1 MSSMY
6 FTISGLFCIV
16 LLIILF
22 FSKSRIGSKETKLYG
37 FMLISSFFDIIL
49 VLAELTITY
58 YFLDD
63 ANMYLVKG
71 LNRIDF
77 IHYIMWPTLLSL
89 YTIYVT
95 YLDEEKYN
103 KAKKIFLTID
113 IIAILIEFML
123 PINIISNKEAMGV
136 TGIGPAFV
144 FLISSFY
151 VIVNI
156 IILIKNYKKIKN
168 KKNLP
173 FLFFL
178 IFIIIAMLLRV
189 YNPTLIVIPAI
200 IVYINMIMYFTIENP
215 DVKLIEEINIAKE
228 SAIKAS
234 NAKTEF
240 LSNMSHEIR
249 TPLNAIVGFSEALQS
264 DERIPVEAKEDIKDI
279 VMASDSLLEIVN
291 GILDISKIEADKLEI
306 VNTTYSPK
314 KVFDELVVLTRGR
327 LGFEKQIEFK
337 TSFSSDIPTTLYGD
351 YARVKQIVLNLLTNA
366 VKYTN
371 EGYISF
377 TVECVNINKDLC
389 RLIISVEDS
398 GIGIKKDKIDKLFTK
413 FERLDEEKNIT
424 IEGTGLGLAITK
436 KLVELMHGKMVVQSI
451 YGKGSKFT
459 VSLDQKIVATKEKEK
474 IKEKTVVKGNYKGKR
489 VLVVDD
495 NKLNLKVA
503 ERLLREYNLFVDEVA
518 SGFDAIDRINMGV
531 PYNLILMD
539 DMMPKMS
546 GCETL
551 KELKKNKDFHT
562 KTVALTANAISGMRE
577 KYLSVGFDDYLAK
590 PIKKE
595 ELEVILDKYLREDKK

>member
-1 MSSMY
+1 MY

-16 LLIILF
+16 LLMILF
-22 FSKSRIGSKETKLYG
+22 FSKSRIDSKETKLYG

-49 VLAELTITY
+49 VLAELIITY
-58 YFLDD
+58 YFLDYV
-63 ANMYLVKG
+63 NMYLVKG
-71 LNRIDF
+71 LNKIDF

-103 KAKKIFLTID
+103 KAKKIFLTLD

-123 PINIISNKEAMGV
+123 PINIISTKEVMGV

-306 VNTTYSPK
+306 INTTYSPK

-337 TSFSSDIPTTLYGD
+337 TSFSSDIPATLYGD

-413 FERLDEEKNIT
+413 FERLDEERNIT

-459 VSLDQKIVATKEKEK
+459 VSLDQKIVATKEKEE

>member
-1 MSSMY
+1 MY

-16 LLIILF
+16 LLMILF
-22 FSKSRIGSKETKLYG
+22 FSKSRIDSKETKLYG
-37 FMLISSFFDIIL
+37 FMLISSFFDIVL
-49 VLAELTITY
+49 VLAELIITY

-63 ANMYLVKG
+63 VNMYLVKG
-71 LNRIDF
+71 LNKIDF

-103 KAKKIFLTID
+103 KAKKIFLTLD

-123 PINIISNKEAMGV
+123 PINIISTKEVMGV

-168 KKNLP
+168 RKNLP

-291 GILDISKIEADKLEI
+291 GVLDISKIEADKLEI

-337 TSFSSDIPTTLYGD
+337 TSFSSDIPATLYGD

-371 EGYISF
+371 EGYINF

-398 GIGIKKDKIDKLFTK
+398 GIGIRKDKIDKLFTK
-413 FERLDEEKNIT
+413 FERLDEERNIT

-459 VSLDQKIVATKEKEK
+459 VSLDQKIVATKEKEE

>member
-1 MSSMY
+1 MY

-16 LLIILF
+16 LLMILF
-22 FSKSRIGSKETKLYG
+22 FSKSRIDSKETKLYG
-37 FMLISSFFDIIL
+37 FMLISSFFDVIL
-49 VLAELTITY
+49 VLAELIITY

-63 ANMYLVKG
+63 VNVYLVKG

-77 IHYIMWPTLLSL
+77 IHYIMWPTLLTL

-95 YLDEEKYN
+95 YLNEEKYN
-103 KAKKIFLTID
+103 RAKKIFMIID
-113 IIAILIEFML
+113 VIAILIEFML
-123 PINIISNKEAMGV
+123 PINIISTKEAMGV
-136 TGIGPAFV
+136 TGIGPTFV

-178 IFIIIAMLLRV
+178 IFIIIAMLLRT

-306 VNTTYSPK
+306 INTTYSPK

-337 TSFSSDIPTTLYGD
+337 TSFSSDIPATLYGD

-413 FERLDEEKNIT
+413 FERLDEERNIT

-459 VSLDQKIVATKEKEK
+459 VSLDQKIVATKEKEE

-595 ELEVILDKYLREDKK
+595 ELEVILDKYLKEDKK

>member
-1 MSSMY
+1 MY

-16 LLIILF
+16 LLMILF
-22 FSKSRIGSKETKLYG
+22 FSKSRIDSKETKLYG
-37 FMLISSFFDIIL
+37 FMLISSFFDIVL
-49 VLAELTITY
+49 VLAELIITY

-63 ANMYLVKG
+63 VNMYLVKG
-71 LNRIDF
+71 LNKIDF

-103 KAKKIFLTID
+103 KAKKIFLTLD
-113 IIAILIEFML
+113 IIAIIIEFML
-123 PINIISNKEAMGV
+123 PINIISTKEAMGV

-264 DERIPVEAKEDIKDI
+264 DERIPVEAREDIKDI

-337 TSFSSDIPTTLYGD
+337 TSFSSDIPATLYGD

-413 FERLDEEKNIT
+413 FERLDEERNIT

-459 VSLDQKIVATKEKEK
+459 VSLDQKIVATKEKEE

-577 KYLSVGFDDYLAK
+577 KYLSVGFADYLAK

>member
-1 MSSMY
+1 MY

-16 LLIILF
+16 LLMILF
-22 FSKSRIGSKETKLYG
+22 FSKSRIDSKETKLYG

-49 VLAELTITY
+49 VLAELIITY

-63 ANMYLVKG
+63 VNMYLVKG
-71 LNRIDF
+71 LNKIDF

-103 KAKKIFLTID
+103 KVKKLFLTLD

-123 PINIISNKEAMGV
+123 PINIISTKEAMGV

-215 DVKLIEEINIAKE
+215 DVKLIEEIKIAKE

-264 DERIPVEAKEDIKDI
+264 DERIPAEAKEDIKDI

-306 VNTTYSPK
+306 INTTYSPK

-337 TSFSSDIPTTLYGD
+337 TSFSSDIPATLYGD

-371 EGYISF
+371 EGYINF

-398 GIGIKKDKIDKLFTK
+398 GIGIRKDKIDKLFTK
-413 FERLDEEKNIT
+413 FERLDEERNIT

-459 VSLDQKIVATKEKEK
+459 VSLDQKIVATKEKEE

-595 ELEVILDKYLREDKK
+595 ELEVILDKYLKEDKK

>member
-1 MSSMY
+1 MY

-16 LLIILF
+16 LLMILF
-22 FSKSRIGSKETKLYG
+22 FSKSRIDSKETKLYG

-49 VLAELTITY
+49 VLAELIITY

-63 ANMYLVKG
+63 VNMYLVKG
-71 LNRIDF
+71 LNKIDF

-103 KAKKIFLTID
+103 KAKKIFLTLD

-123 PINIISNKEAMGV
+123 PINIISTKEVMGV
-136 TGIGPAFV
+136 TGIGPTFV

-249 TPLNAIVGFSEALQS
+249 TPLNAIVGFSEALQR

-337 TSFSSDIPTTLYGD
+337 TSFSSDIPATLYGD

-413 FERLDEEKNIT
+413 FERLDEERNIT

-459 VSLDQKIVATKEKEK
+459 VSLDQKIVATKEKEE

>member
-1 MSSMY
+1 MY

-16 LLIILF
+16 LLMILF
-22 FSKSRIGSKETKLYG
+22 FSKSRIDSKETKLYG
-37 FMLISSFFDIIL
+37 FMLISSFFDVIL

-63 ANMYLVKG
+63 VNMYLVKG
-71 LNRIDF
+71 LNKIDF

-103 KAKKIFLTID
+103 KAKKIFLTLD

-123 PINIISNKEAMGV
+123 PINIISTKEVMGV
-136 TGIGPAFV
+136 TGIGPTFV

-306 VNTTYSPK
+306 INTTYSPK

-337 TSFSSDIPTTLYGD
+337 TSFSSDIPATLYGD

-459 VSLDQKIVATKEKEK
+459 VSLDQKIVATKEKEE

-518 SGFDAIDRINMGV
+518 SGLDAIDRINMGV

-595 ELEVILDKYLREDKK
+595 ELEVILDKYLKEDKK

>member
-1 MSSMY
+1 MY

-16 LLIILF
+16 LLMILF
-22 FSKSRIGSKETKLYG
+22 FSKSRIDSKETKLYG

-49 VLAELTITY
+49 VLAELIITY

-63 ANMYLVKG
+63 VNMYLVKG
-71 LNRIDF
+71 LNKIDF

-103 KAKKIFLTID
+103 KAKKIFLTLD

-123 PINIISNKEAMGV
+123 PINIISTKEVMGV

-306 VNTTYSPK
+306 INTTYSPK

-337 TSFSSDIPTTLYGD
+337 TSFSSDIPATLYGD

-371 EGYISF
+371 EGYINF

-398 GIGIKKDKIDKLFTK
+398 GIGIRKDKIDKLFTK

-459 VSLDQKIVATKEKEK
+459 VSLDQKIVATKEKEE

>member
-1 MSSMY
+1 
-6 FTISGLFCIV
+6 
-16 LLIILF
+16 
-22 FSKSRIGSKETKLYG
+22 
-37 FMLISSFFDIIL
+37 
-49 VLAELTITY
+49 
-58 YFLDD
+58 
-63 ANMYLVKG
+63 
-71 LNRIDF
+71 
-77 IHYIMWPTLLSL
+77 
-89 YTIYVT
+89 
-95 YLDEEKYN
+95 
-103 KAKKIFLTID
+103 
-113 IIAILIEFML
+113 
-123 PINIISNKEAMGV
+123 MGV
-136 TGIGPAFV
+136 TGIGPTFV
-144 FLISSFY
+144 FLIAFLY
-151 VIVNI
+151 IIVNI
-156 IILIKNYKKIKN
+156 VILVKNYKKIKN

-306 VNTTYSPK
+306 INTTYSPK
-314 KVFDELVVLTRGR
+314 KVFDELVVLTKGR
-327 LGFEKQIEFK
+327 IGFEKQIEFK

-459 VSLDQKIVATKEKEK
+459 VSLDQKIVATKEKEE

-562 KTVALTANAISGMRE
+562 KIVALTANAISGMRE

>member
-1 MSSMY
+1 MY

-16 LLIILF
+16 LLMILF
-22 FSKSRIGSKETKLYG
+22 FSKSRIDSKETKLYG

-49 VLAELTITY
+49 VLAELIITY

-63 ANMYLVKG
+63 VNMYLVKG
-71 LNRIDF
+71 LNKIDF

-103 KAKKIFLTID
+103 KVKKIFLTLD

-123 PINIISNKEAMGV
+123 PIDIISTKESMGV

-215 DVKLIEEINIAKE
+215 DVKLIEEIKIAKE

-306 VNTTYSPK
+306 INTTYSPK

-327 LGFEKQIEFK
+327 LGFEKKIEFK
-337 TSFSSDIPTTLYGD
+337 TSFSSDIPATLYGD

-371 EGYISF
+371 EGYINF

-398 GIGIKKDKIDKLFTK
+398 GIGIRKDKIDKLFTK
-413 FERLDEEKNIT
+413 FERLDEERNIT

-459 VSLDQKIVATKEKEK
+459 VSLDQKIVATKEKEE

>member
-1 MSSMY
+1 MY

-16 LLIILF
+16 LLMILF
-22 FSKSRIGSKETKLYG
+22 FSKSRIDSKETKLYG

-49 VLAELTITY
+49 VLAELIITY

-63 ANMYLVKG
+63 VNMYLVKG
-71 LNRIDF
+71 LNKIDF

-103 KAKKIFLTID
+103 KAKKIFLTLD

-123 PINIISNKEAMGV
+123 PINIISTKEVMGV

-215 DVKLIEEINIAKE
+215 DVKLIEEIKIAKE

-337 TSFSSDIPTTLYGD
+337 TSFSSDIPATLYGD

-413 FERLDEEKNIT
+413 FERLDEERNIT

-459 VSLDQKIVATKEKEK
+459 VSLDQKIVATKEKEE

>member
-1 MSSMY
+1 MY

-16 LLIILF
+16 LLMILF
-22 FSKSRIGSKETKLYG
+22 FSKSRIDSKETKLYG
-37 FMLISSFFDIIL
+37 FMLISSFFDIVL
-49 VLAELTITY
+49 VLAELIITY

-63 ANMYLVKG
+63 VNMYLVKG
-71 LNRIDF
+71 LNKIDF

-103 KAKKIFLTID
+103 KAKKIFLTLD

-123 PINIISNKEAMGV
+123 PINIISTKEVMGV

-306 VNTTYSPK
+306 INTTYSPK

-327 LGFEKQIEFK
+327 LGFEKKIEFK
-337 TSFSSDIPTTLYGD
+337 TSFSSDIPATLYGD

-371 EGYISF
+371 EGYINF

-413 FERLDEEKNIT
+413 FERLDEERNIT

-459 VSLDQKIVATKEKEK
+459 VSLDQKIVATKEKEE

>member
-1 MSSMY
+1 MY

-16 LLIILF
+16 LLMILF
-22 FSKSRIGSKETKLYG
+22 FSKSRIDSKETKLYG
-37 FMLISSFFDIIL
+37 FMLISSFFDIVL
-49 VLAELTITY
+49 VLAELIITY

-63 ANMYLVKG
+63 VNMYLVKG
-71 LNRIDF
+71 LNKIDF

-103 KAKKIFLTID
+103 KAKKIFLTLD

-123 PINIISNKEAMGV
+123 PINIISTKEVMGV

-215 DVKLIEEINIAKE
+215 DVKLIEEINITKE

-264 DERIPVEAKEDIKDI
+264 DERIPVEAREDIKDI

-306 VNTTYSPK
+306 INTTYSPK

-327 LGFEKQIEFK
+327 LGFEKKIEFK
-337 TSFSSDIPTTLYGD
+337 TSFSSDIPATLYGD

-371 EGYISF
+371 EGYINF

-413 FERLDEEKNIT
+413 FERLDEERNIT

-459 VSLDQKIVATKEKEK
+459 VSLDQKIVATKEKEE

-562 KTVALTANAISGMRE
+562 KIVALTANAISGMRE

>member
-1 MSSMY
+1 MY

-16 LLIILF
+16 LLMILF
-22 FSKSRIGSKETKLYG
+22 FSKSRIDSKETKLYG
-37 FMLISSFFDIIL
+37 FMLISSFFDVIL
-49 VLAELTITY
+49 VLAELIITY

-63 ANMYLVKG
+63 VNVYLVKG

-77 IHYIMWPTLLSL
+77 IHYIMWPTLLTL

-95 YLDEEKYN
+95 YLNEEKYN
-103 KAKKIFLTID
+103 RAKKIFMIID
-113 IIAILIEFML
+113 VIAILIEFML
-123 PINIISNKEAMGV
+123 PINIISTKEAMGV

-306 VNTTYSPK
+306 INTTYSPK

-337 TSFSSDIPTTLYGD
+337 TSFSSDIPATLYGD

-413 FERLDEEKNIT
+413 FERLDEERNIT

-459 VSLDQKIVATKEKEK
+459 VSLDQKIVATKEKEE

-595 ELEVILDKYLREDKK
+595 ELEVILDRYLREDKK

>member
-1 MSSMY
+1 MY

-16 LLIILF
+16 LLMILF
-22 FSKSRIGSKETKLYG
+22 FSKSRIDSKETKLYG
-37 FMLISSFFDIIL
+37 FMLISSFFDIVL
-49 VLAELTITY
+49 VLAELIITY

-63 ANMYLVKG
+63 VNMYLVKG
-71 LNRIDF
+71 LNKIDF

-103 KAKKIFLTID
+103 KAKKIFLTLD

-123 PINIISNKEAMGV
+123 PINIISTKEVMGV

-306 VNTTYSPK
+306 INTTYSPK

-337 TSFSSDIPTTLYGD
+337 TSFSSDIPATLYGD

-371 EGYISF
+371 EGYINF

-398 GIGIKKDKIDKLFTK
+398 GIGIRKDKIDKLFTK
-413 FERLDEEKNIT
+413 FERLDEERNIT

-459 VSLDQKIVATKEKEK
+459 VSLDQKIVATKEKEE
-474 IKEKTVVKGNYKGKR
+474 IKEKAVVKGNYKGKR

>member
-1 MSSMY
+1 MY

-16 LLIILF
+16 LLMILF
-22 FSKSRIGSKETKLYG
+22 FSKSRIDSKETKLYG

-49 VLAELTITY
+49 VLAELIITY

-63 ANMYLVKG
+63 VNMYLVKG
-71 LNRIDF
+71 LNKIDF

-95 YLDEEKYN
+95 YLDEKKYN
-103 KAKKIFLTID
+103 KAKKIFLTLD

-123 PINIISNKEAMGV
+123 PINIISTKEVMGV

-306 VNTTYSPK
+306 INTTYSPK

-327 LGFEKQIEFK
+327 LGIEKQIEFK
-337 TSFSSDIPTTLYGD
+337 TSFSSDIPATLYGD

-371 EGYISF
+371 EGYINF

-398 GIGIKKDKIDKLFTK
+398 GIGIKKDKINKLFTK
-413 FERLDEEKNIT
+413 FERLDEERNIT

-459 VSLDQKIVATKEKEK
+459 VSLDQKIVTTKEKEE

>member
-1 MSSMY
+1 MY

-16 LLIILF
+16 LLMILF
-22 FSKSRIGSKETKLYG
+22 FSKSRIDSKETKLYG

-49 VLAELTITY
+49 VLAELIITY

-63 ANMYLVKG
+63 VNMYLVKG
-71 LNRIDF
+71 LNKIDF

-103 KAKKIFLTID
+103 RAKKIFMIID
-113 IIAILIEFML
+113 VIAILIEFML
-123 PINIISNKEAMGV
+123 PINIISTKEAMGV
-136 TGIGPAFV
+136 TGIVPAFV

-264 DERIPVEAKEDIKDI
+264 DERIPVEAREDIKDI

-327 LGFEKQIEFK
+327 LGIEKQIEFK
-337 TSFSSDIPTTLYGD
+337 TSFSSDIPATLYGD

-371 EGYISF
+371 EGYINF

-413 FERLDEEKNIT
+413 FERLDEERNIT

-459 VSLDQKIVATKEKEK
+459 VSLDQKIVATKEKEE

>member
-1 MSSMY
+1 MY

-16 LLIILF
+16 LLMILF
-22 FSKSRIGSKETKLYG
+22 FSKSRIDSKETKLYG

-49 VLAELTITY
+49 VLAELIITY

-63 ANMYLVKG
+63 VNMYLVKG
-71 LNRIDF
+71 LNKIDF

-103 KAKKIFLTID
+103 KAKKIFLTLD

-123 PINIISNKEAMGV
+123 PINIISTKEVMGV
-136 TGIGPAFV
+136 TGIGPTFV

-306 VNTTYSPK
+306 INTTYSPK

-337 TSFSSDIPTTLYGD
+337 TSFSSDIPATLYGD

-371 EGYISF
+371 EGYINF

-398 GIGIKKDKIDKLFTK
+398 GIGIRKDKIDKLFTK
-413 FERLDEEKNIT
+413 FERLDEERNIT

-459 VSLDQKIVATKEKEK
+459 VSLDQKIVATKEKEE

-595 ELEVILDKYLREDKK
+595 ELEVILDKYLKEDKK

>member
-1 MSSMY
+1 MY

-16 LLIILF
+16 LLMILF
-22 FSKSRIGSKETKLYG
+22 FSKSRIDSKETKLYG
-37 FMLISSFFDIIL
+37 FMLISSFFDVIL

-63 ANMYLVKG
+63 VNMYLVKG

-103 KAKKIFLTID
+103 KAKKIFLTLD

-123 PINIISNKEAMGV
+123 PINIISTKEAMGV
-136 TGIGPAFV
+136 TGIGPTFV

-173 FLFFL
+173 FLLFL

-306 VNTTYSPK
+306 INTTYSPRK
-314 KVFDELVVLTRGR
+314 IFDELVVLTRGR

-337 TSFSSDIPTTLYGD
+337 TSFSSDIPATLYGD

-459 VSLDQKIVATKEKEK
+459 VSLDQKIVATKEKEE

-518 SGFDAIDRINMGV
+518 SGLDAIDRINMGV

-595 ELEVILDKYLREDKK
+595 ELEVILDKYLKEDKK

>member
-1 MSSMY
+1 MY

-16 LLIILF
+16 LLMILF
-22 FSKSRIGSKETKLYG
+22 FSKSRIDSKETKLYG
-37 FMLISSFFDIIL
+37 FMLISSFFDIVL
-49 VLAELTITY
+49 VLAELIITY

-63 ANMYLVKG
+63 VNMYLVKG
-71 LNRIDF
+71 LNKIDF

-103 KAKKIFLTID
+103 KAKKIFLTLD

-123 PINIISNKEAMGV
+123 PINIISTKEVMGV
-136 TGIGPAFV
+136 TGIGPTFV

-264 DERIPVEAKEDIKDI
+264 DERIPAEAKEDIKDI

-306 VNTTYSPK
+306 INTTYSPK

-327 LGFEKQIEFK
+327 LGFEKKIEFK
-337 TSFSSDIPTTLYGD
+337 TSFSSDIPATLYGD

-371 EGYISF
+371 EGYINF

-398 GIGIKKDKIDKLFTK
+398 GIGIRKDKIDKLFTK
-413 FERLDEEKNIT
+413 FERLDEERNIT

-459 VSLDQKIVATKEKEK
+459 VSLDQKIVATKEKEE

-562 KTVALTANAISGMRE
+562 KAVALTANAISGMRE

>member
-1 MSSMY
+1 MY

-16 LLIILF
+16 LLMILF
-22 FSKSRIGSKETKLYG
+22 FSKSRIDSKETKLYG

-49 VLAELTITY
+49 VLAELIITY

-63 ANMYLVKG
+63 VNMYLVKG
-71 LNRIDF
+71 LNKIDF

-103 KAKKIFLTID
+103 KVKKIFLTLD

-123 PINIISNKEAMGV
+123 PINIISTKEVMGV

-215 DVKLIEEINIAKE
+215 DVKLIEEIKIAKE

-306 VNTTYSPK
+306 INTTYSSK

-327 LGFEKQIEFK
+327 LGFEKKIEFK
-337 TSFSSDIPTTLYGD
+337 TSFSSDIPATLYGD

-398 GIGIKKDKIDKLFTK
+398 GMGIKKDKIDKLFTK
-413 FERLDEEKNIT
+413 FERLDEERNIT

-459 VSLDQKIVATKEKEK
+459 VSLDQKIVATKEKEE
-474 IKEKTVVKGNYKGKR
+474 IKEKTVVKCNYKGKR

>member
-1 MSSMY
+1 MY

-16 LLIILF
+16 LLMILF
-22 FSKSRIGSKETKLYG
+22 FSKSRIDSKETKLYG

-49 VLAELTITY
+49 VLAELIITY

-63 ANMYLVKG
+63 VNMYLVKG
-71 LNRIDF
+71 LNKIDF

-103 KAKKIFLTID
+103 KAKKIFLTLD

-123 PINIISNKEAMGV
+123 PINIISTKEVMGV
-136 TGIGPAFV
+136 TGIGPTFV

-215 DVKLIEEINIAKE
+215 DVKLIEEIKIAKE

-306 VNTTYSPK
+306 INTTYSPK

-337 TSFSSDIPTTLYGD
+337 TSFSSDIPATLYGD

-371 EGYISF
+371 EGYINF

-398 GIGIKKDKIDKLFTK
+398 GIGIRKDKIDKLFTK
-413 FERLDEEKNIT
+413 FERLDEERNIT

-459 VSLDQKIVATKEKEK
+459 VSLDQKIVATKEKEE

-551 KELKKNKDFHT
+551 KKLKKNKDFHT

>member
-1 MSSMY
+1 MY

-16 LLIILF
+16 LLMILF
-22 FSKSRIGSKETKLYG
+22 FSKSRIDSKETKLYG

-49 VLAELTITY
+49 VLAELIITY

-63 ANMYLVKG
+63 VNMYLVKG
-71 LNRIDF
+71 LNKIDF

-103 KAKKIFLTID
+103 KAKKIFLTLD
-113 IIAILIEFML
+113 IIAIFIEFML
-123 PINIISNKEAMGV
+123 PINIISTKEAMGV

-215 DVKLIEEINIAKE
+215 DVKLIEEIKIAKE

-306 VNTTYSPK
+306 INTTYSPK

-337 TSFSSDIPTTLYGD
+337 TSFSSDIPATLYGD

-371 EGYISF
+371 EGYINF

-459 VSLDQKIVATKEKEK
+459 VSLDQKIVATKEKEE
-474 IKEKTVVKGNYKGKR
+474 IKEKTVVKGNYKRKR

-595 ELEVILDKYLREDKK
+595 ELEVILDKYLKEDKK

>member
-1 MSSMY
+1 MY

-16 LLIILF
+16 LLMILF
-22 FSKSRIGSKETKLYG
+22 FSKSRIDSKETKLYG

-49 VLAELTITY
+49 VLAELIITY

-63 ANMYLVKG
+63 VNMYLVKG
-71 LNRIDF
+71 LNKIDF

-103 KAKKIFLTID
+103 KAKKIFLTLD

-123 PINIISNKEAMGV
+123 PINIISTKEVMGV

-215 DVKLIEEINIAKE
+215 DIKLINQLNVAKDAAE
-228 SAIKAS
+228 KA
-234 NAKTEF
+234 NLAKTEF
-240 LSNMSHEIR
+240 LSSMSHEIR
-249 TPLNAIVGFSEALQS
+249 TPLNAIVGFSNMLLDDKSLPDSAK
-264 DERIPVEAKEDIKDI
+264 DEVNDI
-279 VMASDSLLEIVN
+279 VMASDNLLEIVN
-291 GILDISKIEADKLEI
+291 GILDISKIEAGKLEI
-306 VNTTYSPK
+306 INTEYVFN
-314 KVFDELVVLTRGR
+314 KVTTELIALTRGR
-327 LGFEKQIEFK
+327 LGDKPIEFITK
-337 TSFSSDIPTTLYGD
+337 IDESIPQVLYGD
-351 YARVKQIVLNLLTNA
+351 ASRLKQICVNILTNA
-366 VKYTN
+366 VKYTK
-371 EGYISF
+371 EGSITFS
-377 TVECVNINKDLC
+377 INSVTKNDVC
-389 RLIISVEDS
+389 RLIISVEDT
-398 GIGIKKDKIDKLFTK
+398 GIGIKQENLNKLFNK
-413 FERLDEEKNIT
+413 FERLDLKDNIT

-436 KLVELMHGKMVVQSI
+436 KLVDMMNGKIVVQSVF
-451 YGKGSKFT
+451 GKGSKFT
-459 VSLDQKIVATKEKEK
+459 VSIDQRIVKNPTIKVEAIDTTHEKVEVK
-474 IKEKTVVKGNYKGKR
+474 NKT

-495 NKLNLKVA
+495 NKINLKVA
-503 ERLLREYNLFVDEVA
+503 ERLLQTYGVNVECVE
-518 SGFDAIDRINMGV
+518 SGFICIDNLKNGKK
-531 PYNLILMD
+531 YDLILMD
-539 DMMPKMS
+539 DMMPRMS
-546 GCETL
+546 GVETL
-551 KELKKNKDFHT
+551 QKIKAEIPEFDIPMI
-562 KTVALTANAISGMRE
+562 ALTANALTGMRE
-577 KYLSVGFDDYLAK
+577 KYLADGFNDYLAK
-590 PIKKE
+590 PINKDELNRVINEYLNKE
-595 ELEVILDKYLREDKK
+595 

>member
-1 MSSMY
+1 MY

-16 LLIILF
+16 LLMILF
-22 FSKSRIGSKETKLYG
+22 FSKSRIDSKETKLYG
-37 FMLISSFFDIIL
+37 FMLISSFFDVIL
-49 VLAELTITY
+49 VLAELIITY

-63 ANMYLVKG
+63 VNVYLVKG
-71 LNRIDF
+71 LNRIHF
-77 IHYIMWPTLLSL
+77 IHYIMWPTLLTL

-95 YLDEEKYN
+95 YLNEEKYN
-103 KAKKIFLTID
+103 RAKKIFMIID
-113 IIAILIEFML
+113 VIAILIEFML
-123 PINIISNKEAMGV
+123 PINIISTKEAMGV
-136 TGIGPAFV
+136 TGIGPTFV

-178 IFIIIAMLLRV
+178 IFIIIAMLLRT

-337 TSFSSDIPTTLYGD
+337 TSFSSDIPATLYGD

-371 EGYISF
+371 EGYINF

-398 GIGIKKDKIDKLFTK
+398 GIGIRKDKIDKLFTK
-413 FERLDEEKNIT
+413 FERLDEERNIT

-459 VSLDQKIVATKEKEK
+459 VSLDQKIVATKEKEE

-595 ELEVILDKYLREDKK
+595 ELEVILDKYLKEDKK

>member
-1 MSSMY
+1 MY

-16 LLIILF
+16 LLMILF
-22 FSKSRIGSKETKLYG
+22 FSKSRIDSKETKLYG

-49 VLAELTITY
+49 VLAELIITY

-63 ANMYLVKG
+63 VNMYLVKG
-71 LNRIDF
+71 LNKIDF

-95 YLDEEKYN
+95 YLNEEKYN
-103 KAKKIFLTID
+103 KVKKIFLTLD

-123 PINIISNKEAMGV
+123 PINIISTKEAMGV
-136 TGIGPAFV
+136 TGIGPTFV

-178 IFIIIAMLLRV
+178 IFIIIAMLLRA

-264 DERIPVEAKEDIKDI
+264 DERIPAEAKEDIKDI

-306 VNTTYSPK
+306 INTTYSPK

-337 TSFSSDIPTTLYGD
+337 TSFSSDIPATLYGD

-413 FERLDEEKNIT
+413 FERLDEERNIT

-451 YGKGSKFT
+451 YGKGSRFT
-459 VSLDQKIVATKEKEK
+459 VSLDQKIVATKEKEE

>member
-1 MSSMY
+1 MY

-16 LLIILF
+16 LLMILF
-22 FSKSRIGSKETKLYG
+22 FSKSRIDSKETKLYG

-49 VLAELTITY
+49 VLAELIITY

-63 ANMYLVKG
+63 VNMYLVKG
-71 LNRIDF
+71 LNKIDF

-103 KAKKIFLTID
+103 KAKKIFLTLD

-123 PINIISNKEAMGV
+123 PINIISTKEVMGV
-136 TGIGPAFV
+136 TGIGPTFV

-215 DVKLIEEINIAKE
+215 DVKLIEEINIVKE
-228 SAIKAS
+228 SAIQAS

-327 LGFEKQIEFK
+327 LGFEKKIEFK
-337 TSFSSDIPTTLYGD
+337 TSFSSDIPATLYGD

-371 EGYISF
+371 EGYINF

-398 GIGIKKDKIDKLFTK
+398 GIGIRKDKIDKLFTK
-413 FERLDEEKNIT
+413 FERLDEERNIT

-459 VSLDQKIVATKEKEK
+459 VSLDQKIVATKEKEE

-551 KELKKNKDFHT
+551 KELKKNKDFYT

-595 ELEVILDKYLREDKK
+595 ELEVILDKYLKEDKK

>member
-1 MSSMY
+1 MY

-16 LLIILF
+16 LLMILF
-22 FSKSRIGSKETKLYG
+22 FSKSRIDSKETKLYG
-37 FMLISSFFDIIL
+37 FMLISSFFDVIL
-49 VLAELTITY
+49 VLVELTITY

-71 LNRIDF
+71 LNKIDF

-103 KAKKIFLTID
+103 KAKKIFLTLD

-123 PINIISNKEAMGV
+123 PINIISTKEVMGV
-136 TGIGPAFV
+136 TGIGPTFV

-249 TPLNAIVGFSEALQS
+249 TPLNAIVGFSEALQR

-337 TSFSSDIPTTLYGD
+337 TSFSSDIPATLYGD

-371 EGYISF
+371 EGYINF

-413 FERLDEEKNIT
+413 FERLDEERNIT

-459 VSLDQKIVATKEKEK
+459 VSLNQKIVATKEKEE

-546 GCETL
+546 GRETL

-595 ELEVILDKYLREDKK
+595 ELEVILDKYLKEDKK

>member
-1 MSSMY
+1 MY

-16 LLIILF
+16 LLMILF
-22 FSKSRIGSKETKLYG
+22 FSKSRIDSKETKLYG
-37 FMLISSFFDIIL
+37 FMLISSFFDIVL
-49 VLAELTITY
+49 VLAELIITY

-63 ANMYLVKG
+63 VNMYLVKG
-71 LNRIDF
+71 LNKIDF

-103 KAKKIFLTID
+103 KAKKIFLTLD

-123 PINIISNKEAMGV
+123 PINIISTKEVMGV

-291 GILDISKIEADKLEI
+291 GVLDISKIEADKLEI

-337 TSFSSDIPTTLYGD
+337 TSFSSDIPATLYGD

-371 EGYISF
+371 EGYINF

-398 GIGIKKDKIDKLFTK
+398 GIGIRKDKIDKLFTK
-413 FERLDEEKNIT
+413 FERLDEERNIT

-459 VSLDQKIVATKEKEK
+459 VSLDQKIVATKEKEE

>member
-1 MSSMY
+1 MY

-16 LLIILF
+16 LLMILF
-22 FSKSRIGSKETKLYG
+22 FSKSRIDSKETKLYG

-49 VLAELTITY
+49 VLAELIITY

-63 ANMYLVKG
+63 VNMYLVKG
-71 LNRIDF
+71 LNKIDF
-77 IHYIMWPTLLSL
+77 IHYIMWPTLLTL

-95 YLDEEKYN
+95 YLNEEKYN
-103 KAKKIFLTID
+103 RAKKIFMIID
-113 IIAILIEFML
+113 VIAILIEFML
-123 PINIISNKEAMGV
+123 PINIISTKEAMGV

-306 VNTTYSPK
+306 INTTYSPK

-337 TSFSSDIPTTLYGD
+337 TSFSSDIPATLYGD

-413 FERLDEEKNIT
+413 FERLDEERNIT

-459 VSLDQKIVATKEKEK
+459 VSLDQKIVATKEKEE

-595 ELEVILDKYLREDKK
+595 ELEVILDRYLREDKK

>member
-1 MSSMY
+1 MY

-16 LLIILF
+16 LLMILF
-22 FSKSRIGSKETKLYG
+22 FSKSRIDSKETKLYG

-49 VLAELTITY
+49 VLAELIITY

-63 ANMYLVKG
+63 VNMYLVKG
-71 LNRIDF
+71 LNKIDF

-103 KAKKIFLTID
+103 KVKKIFLTLD

-123 PINIISNKEAMGV
+123 PINIISTKEAMGV

-178 IFIIIAMLLRV
+178 IFIIIAMLLRA

-264 DERIPVEAKEDIKDI
+264 DERIPAEAKEDIKDI

-306 VNTTYSPK
+306 INTTYSPK

-337 TSFSSDIPTTLYGD
+337 TSFSSDIPATLYGD

-413 FERLDEEKNIT
+413 FERLDEERNIT

-459 VSLDQKIVATKEKEK
+459 VSLDQKIVATKEKEE
-474 IKEKTVVKGNYKGKR
+474 IKEKTVIKGNYKGKR

-551 KELKKNKDFHT
+551 KELKNNKDFHT

>member
-1 MSSMY
+1 MY

-16 LLIILF
+16 LLMILF
-22 FSKSRIGSKETKLYG
+22 FSKSRIDSKETKLYG

-49 VLAELTITY
+49 VLAELIITY

-63 ANMYLVKG
+63 VNMYLVKG
-71 LNRIDF
+71 LNKIDF

-103 KAKKIFLTID
+103 KVKKIFLTLD

-123 PINIISNKEAMGV
+123 PINIISTKEAMGV

-178 IFIIIAMLLRV
+178 IFIIIAMLLRA

-264 DERIPVEAKEDIKDI
+264 DERIPAEAKEDIKDI

-306 VNTTYSPK
+306 INTTYSPK

-337 TSFSSDIPTTLYGD
+337 TSFSSDIPATLYGD

-413 FERLDEEKNIT
+413 FERLDEERNIT

-459 VSLDQKIVATKEKEK
+459 VSLDQKIVATKEKEE

>member
-1 MSSMY
+1 MY

-16 LLIILF
+16 LLMILF
-22 FSKSRIGSKETKLYG
+22 FSKSRIDSKETKLYG
-37 FMLISSFFDIIL
+37 FMLISSFFDVIL
-49 VLAELTITY
+49 VLAELIITY

-63 ANMYLVKG
+63 VNVYLVKG

-77 IHYIMWPTLLSL
+77 IHYIMWPTLLTL

-95 YLDEEKYN
+95 YLNEEKYN
-103 KAKKIFLTID
+103 RAKKIFMIID
-113 IIAILIEFML
+113 VIAILIEFML
-123 PINIISNKEAMGV
+123 PINIISTKEAMGV
-136 TGIGPAFV
+136 TGIGPTFV

-178 IFIIIAMLLRV
+178 IFIIIAMLLRT

-279 VMASDSLLEIVN
+279 VIASDSLLEIVN

-306 VNTTYSPK
+306 INTTYSPK

-337 TSFSSDIPTTLYGD
+337 TSFSSDIPATLYGD

-413 FERLDEEKNIT
+413 FERLDEERNIT

-459 VSLDQKIVATKEKEK
+459 VSLDQKIVATKEKEE

>member
-1 MSSMY
+1 MY

-16 LLIILF
+16 LLMILF
-22 FSKSRIGSKETKLYG
+22 FSKSRIDSKETKLYG

-49 VLAELTITY
+49 VLAELIITY

-63 ANMYLVKG
+63 VNMYLVKG
-71 LNRIDF
+71 LNKIDF

-103 KAKKIFLTID
+103 KVKKIFLTLD

-123 PINIISNKEAMGV
+123 PINIISTKEVMGV
-136 TGIGPAFV
+136 TGIGPTFV

-178 IFIIIAMLLRV
+178 IFIIIAILLRV

-306 VNTTYSPK
+306 INTTYSPK

-327 LGFEKQIEFK
+327 LGFEKKIEFK
-337 TSFSSDIPTTLYGD
+337 TSFSSDIPATLYGD

-371 EGYISF
+371 EGYINF

-398 GIGIKKDKIDKLFTK
+398 GMGIKKDKIDKLFTK

-459 VSLDQKIVATKEKEK
+459 VSLDQKIVATKEKEE

>member
-1 MSSMY
+1 MY

-16 LLIILF
+16 LLMILF
-22 FSKSRIGSKETKLYG
+22 FSKSRIDSKETKLYG
-37 FMLISSFFDIIL
+37 FMLISSFFDVIL
-49 VLAELTITY
+49 VLAELIITY

-63 ANMYLVKG
+63 VNVYLVKG

-77 IHYIMWPTLLSL
+77 IHYIMWPTLLTL

-95 YLDEEKYN
+95 YLNEEKYN
-103 KAKKIFLTID
+103 RAKKIFMIID
-113 IIAILIEFML
+113 VIAILIEFML
-123 PINIISNKEAMGV
+123 PINIISTKEAMGV

-306 VNTTYSPK
+306 INTTYSPK

-337 TSFSSDIPTTLYGD
+337 TSFSSDIPATLYGD

-413 FERLDEEKNIT
+413 FERLDEERNIT

-459 VSLDQKIVATKEKEK
+459 VSLDQKIVATKEKEE

-551 KELKKNKDFHT
+551 K
-562 KTVALTANAISGMRE
+562 
-577 KYLSVGFDDYLAK
+577 
-590 PIKKE
+590 
-595 ELEVILDKYLREDKK
+595 

>member
-1 MSSMY
+1 MY

-16 LLIILF
+16 LLMILF
-22 FSKSRIGSKETKLYG
+22 FSKSRIDSKETKLYG

-49 VLAELTITY
+49 VLAELIITY

-63 ANMYLVKG
+63 VNMYLVKG
-71 LNRIDF
+71 LNKIDF

-103 KAKKIFLTID
+103 KVKKIFLTLD

-123 PINIISNKEAMGV
+123 PINIISTKEAMGV
-136 TGIGPAFV
+136 TGIGPTFV

-178 IFIIIAMLLRV
+178 IFIIIAMLLRA

-264 DERIPVEAKEDIKDI
+264 DERIPAEAKEDIKDI

-306 VNTTYSPK
+306 INTTYSPK

-337 TSFSSDIPTTLYGD
+337 TSFSSDIPATLYGD

-413 FERLDEEKNIT
+413 FERLDEERNIT

-459 VSLDQKIVATKEKEK
+459 VSLDQKIVATKEKEE